1 MKRLFA
7 LALVVG
13 SLAMTAPGSSK
24 GPLRVTVTN
33 EVYWHGPATVVVS
46 QTGMGITMTVAPH
59 KTSSISVPLLA
70 TTLRLKTQ
78 LCDTRLALPLDYL
91 AQRTHV
97 WVTIHDGCILK
108 LHS

>member
-7 LALVVG
+7 LALLVG
-13 SLAMTAPGSSK
+13 SLASVAPASSK

-33 EVYWHGPATVVVS
+33 DVYWHGPATMIVS

-59 KTSSISVPLLA
+59 TTSSISVPLLA

-78 LCDTRLALPLDYL
+78 LCDTKLALPLEYL
-91 AQRTHV
+91 AQRTQV
-97 WVTIHDGCILK
+97 WVTIHEGCILR
-108 LHS
+108 LRS